1 MSEKCHGHA
10 DTFSQN
16 KHNIYGYTDS
26 KGLKMIEVKSACS
39 SLPFS

>member
-26 KGLKMIEVKSACS
+26 KGLKISGGFKGG
-39 SLPFS
+39 LWGL